1 LDQQGFMLNLE
12 YPLTT
17 PLPAPIAAKMPAW
30 MKKND
35 PQSAETTRRE
45 TAQIQTAR
53 EAAALVTALVEQYSG
68 VLYRVSYSILRN
80 ATDAED
86 AVQET
91 FLRVLR
97 HQDSLAEIRDQ
108 RVWLVRIA
116 WNISLDRKRR
126 KKTRPE
132 DDDIDDLARVLP
144 ADGFTAE
151 EQAIGSQQKNRVL
164 ALMEKL
170 PAKERQVLM
179 LSAFEELSTAQI
191 AKIVGTT
198 ESSIRSRLFRARK
211 EMAQLMGRD
220 LPTAKGGAQ

>member
-1 LDQQGFMLNLE
+1 MQSAEIQFATN
-12 YPLTT
+12 PS
-17 PLPAPIAAKMPAW
+17 APFAAEIPVW
-30 MKKND
+30 MKK
-35 PQSAETTRRE
+35 
-45 TAQIQTAR
+45 TAQNSKIAAEQALEASRR
-53 EAAALVTALVEQYSG
+53 EAAAVVTALVEQYSG

-108 RVWLVRIA
+108 RVWLVRIV

-144 ADGFTAE
+144 APGITAE
-151 EQAIGSQQKNRVL
+151 DQAIGSQQQSHVL

-170 PAKERQVLM
+170 PAKERQVLL
-179 LSAFEELSTAQI
+179 LSAFDELSTTQI
-191 AKIVGTT
+191 AQIVGTT

-211 EMAQLMGRD
+211 EMATLLGRD
-220 LPTAKGGAQ
+220 LSAKGGVR

>member
-1 LDQQGFMLNLE
+1 MQSVEIQFATKPSAPFAAE
-12 YPLTT
+12 IPL
-17 PLPAPIAAKMPAW
+17 W
-30 MKKND
+30 MKKTARN
-35 PQSAETTRRE
+35 SKMAAELALEASR
-45 TAQIQTAR
+45 R
-53 EAAALVTALVEQYSG
+53 EAAAMVTALVEQYSG

-91 FLRVLR
+91 FLRVLK

-144 ADGFTAE
+144 APGITAE
-151 EQAIGSQQKNRVL
+151 DAAIGSQQQSRVL

-170 PAKERQVLM
+170 PAKERQVLL
-179 LSAFEELSTAQI
+179 LSAFDELSTAQI
-191 AKIVGTT
+191 AQIIGTT

-211 EMAQLMGRD
+211 EMATLLGRD
-220 LPTAKGGAQ
+220 LPPVKGGVR